1 MNDDDAKAPPP
12 EPSAPHHLGG
22 AVLPP
27 FDFDEA
33 LAGVRDRGSALVLM
47 HDNPDPDCMAAAEC
61 IKLLLTTRADLEV
74 TIARGGIIGRPENR
88 AMVNVL
94 GLTHVP
100 IETVDFDAYGVIAMV
115 DTQPETGNNSL
126 PTGHRVDIVVDH
138 HPLRGPAVRAPWCD
152 IRDGYGAS
160 STITYDYLRR
170 AGLMVDSMLATA
182 LLYAIKSETR
192 DLGREVSEH
201 ELAAY
206 QELVPR
212 ADMAKLHAIAEP
224 KVPAAHFASL
234 DRALRNAEVRG
245 PLLTAN
251 LGALDYPDLVAEMA
265 DLLLP
270 YERARWVMCL
280 GQHNGNVYLS
290 LRTDEQ
296 HAHAGGV
303 IRRLVSGRGAAGG
316 HGMIAGGR
324 LHARVTGEAELAR
337 VYSELAD
344 GLAKELGL
352 ASAPAVPLIARG

>member
-1 MNDDDAKAPPP
+1 MS
-12 EPSAPHHLGG
+12 EESRIE
-22 AVLPP
+22 

-33 LAGVRDRGSALVLM
+33 LARVRDRGTALVLM

-61 IKLLLTTRADLEV
+61 MRLLLTARADLDV

-94 GLTHVP
+94 GLQHMPVDQ
-100 IETVDFDAYGVIAMV
+100 VDFGAYGVIAMV

-126 PTGHRVDIVVDH
+126 PVGHRIDIVVDH

-160 STITYDYLRR
+160 SSITYDYLRR
-170 AGLMVDSMLATA
+170 AGLMVDANLATA

-192 DLGREVSEH
+192 DLGREASEH
-201 ELAAY
+201 EMAVY

-212 ADMAKLHAIAEP
+212 ANMEMLHDIAEP

-245 PLLTAN
+245 MLVTAN
-251 LGALDYPDLVAEMA
+251 LGDLDYPDLVAEMA

-270 YERARWVMCL
+270 YERARWVMCV
-280 GQHNGNVYLS
+280 GQHNGNVFLS
-290 LRTDEQ
+290 LRTDQE

-303 IRRLVSGRGAAGG
+303 IRRLVAGRGAAGG

-324 LHARVTGEAELAR
+324 LHARVNGDGELSKVYAELA
-337 VYSELAD
+337 E
-344 GLAKELGL
+344 GLARELGVNHEII
-352 ASAPAVPLIARG
+352 VPLIARA